1 MPGLEQ
7 IRWSAW
13 LLVALFIIGCNSTPA
28 VIQAPTQQLA
38 VSNEQLAI
46 SNEQL
51 VTSTLH
57 PPTLQ
62 PSNPPTLQPSSLPTF
77 QPSTAPPVQ
86 PSTPPAAQYSTQPIS
101 LTGSLCYPS
110 TETPPLTL
118 FFQNL
123 ATQATTELDIP
134 RGLSS
139 YAVELP
145 PGEYIAYAQTVGTRL
160 QGAYTCGAD
169 EPCPFT
175 VEPDQSAAID
185 LCTWYQPPGLQPSLG
200 EQPNDEVWIRLEQA
214 MLARTGPGLETPELS
229 LIESGSLSQA
239 TARSADGLW
248 LEVKPA
254 GDDQTG
260 WLHAPLVRIYG
271 NPESLPVK
279 GDNSPVSKPASFT
292 PAVWRSEANPNM
304 VLFRGEIRDEQDR
317 PVNGYSI
324 LLDNGTWSV
333 LSHPTGASRHY
344 PNVPDG
350 QWDVI
355 IDNETDAAGW
365 WSLTVVRYDC
375 PDFEQGFN
383 AQCKQFPPVS
393 ETKVVKVVH
402 PDENIIEANWT
413 CHESCDDGLYAKPY
427 RPAIEPIPDHLL
439 LYAEDRA
446 LKMAPPNPAFD
457 RPELKR
463 FFDPLPESFT
473 GLHDF
478 LAEHRPRFFAE
489 RNTLVLEAPAGESW
503 QIDLEEAALRPADAP
518 DAAPALDPALK
529 ELIETK
535 LAPTT
540 AWALSH
546 DDQQI
551 AYARQFGSSLQQDIY
566 LYNRAT
572 DHQTLIGPI
581 NGYLVTEIRWTEKDD
596 L

>member
-333 LSHPTGASRHY
+333 LSH
-344 PNVPDG
+344 
-350 QWDVI
+350 
-355 IDNETDAAGW
+355 
-365 WSLTVVRYDC
+365 
-375 PDFEQGFN
+375 
-383 AQCKQFPPVS
+383 
-393 ETKVVKVVH
+393 
-402 PDENIIEANWT
+402 
-413 CHESCDDGLYAKPY
+413 
-427 RPAIEPIPDHLL
+427 
-439 LYAEDRA
+439 
-446 LKMAPPNPAFD
+446 
-457 RPELKR
+457 
-463 FFDPLPESFT
+463 
-473 GLHDF
+473 
-478 LAEHRPRFFAE
+478 
-489 RNTLVLEAPAGESW
+489 
-503 QIDLEEAALRPADAP
+503 
-518 DAAPALDPALK
+518 
-529 ELIETK
+529 
-535 LAPTT
+535 
-540 AWALSH
+540 
-546 DDQQI
+546 
-551 AYARQFGSSLQQDIY
+551 
-566 LYNRAT
+566 
-572 DHQTLIGPI
+572 
-581 NGYLVTEIRWTEKDD
+581 
-596 L
+596 